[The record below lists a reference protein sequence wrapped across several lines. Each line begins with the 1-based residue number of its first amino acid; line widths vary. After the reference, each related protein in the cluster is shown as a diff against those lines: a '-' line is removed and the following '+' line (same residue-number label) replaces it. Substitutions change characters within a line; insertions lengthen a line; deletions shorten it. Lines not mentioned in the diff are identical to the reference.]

1 MLKIAKSEIEAQYTA
16 MDFAKPISSRG
27 QTPRIQF
34 YNEPPTHTLGL
45 EHLEQL
51 AIERLKV
58 LKCVETVG
66 QDFIRGSKEYEE
78 RLSAELCKIGPI
90 GKSFT
95 LTSNQSKN
103 IAEDIHNDITS
114 HFILQ
119 IAYCRSETMRRW
131 FIQQELDLFRYR
143 FNLERAASGHS
154 MDTIN
159 EFLRINNLHF
169 TSIGSD
175 ESSRLREQLVSGTN
189 IYGVS
194 GDYANF
200 YKVHFTEVPDLVRRR
215 QVFLKAGFAY
225 VPDAELVSLV
235 VTRFRA
241 SLSRNLS
248 RLGLAL
254 VPRLADEGAR
264 LLPLLTGL
272 SKRYLGDDD
281 FSTKKP
287 VFGAVSSGQVADL
300 ARTPGLFPPC
310 MSRLHEALA
319 ANHHLRHWGRMQYGL
334 FLKGIGLSLD
344 EALKFWRN
352 SFAPKVDADQ
362 FAKQYAYSIRHNYG
376 KEGKRADYTPYSCM
390 KIISF
395 NQPAT
400 GEFHGCPFRHLDLE
414 LLHQRLSVGGK
425 IPSNQVEAI
434 VKRSKDK
441 QYQLACREFFKAI
454 HPDLSAEDAS
464 AIVINHP
471 NQYYELAQKV
481 SKGIALTSNGEA
493 DSSQRSRVQV
503 RAVKVPLNDSQMT
516 NQSEGGFD
524 DTGIDEEM
532 LKIDSTLL
540 EYTASNLD
548 F

>member
-1 MLKIAKSEIEAQYTA
+1 
-16 MDFAKPISSRG
+16 
-27 QTPRIQF
+27 
-34 YNEPPTHTLGL
+34 
-45 EHLEQL
+45 
-51 AIERLKV
+51 
-58 LKCVETVG
+58 
-66 QDFIRGSKEYEE
+66 
-78 RLSAELCKIGPI
+78 
-90 GKSFT
+90 
-95 LTSNQSKN
+95 
-103 IAEDIHNDITS
+103 
-114 HFILQ
+114 
-119 IAYCRSETMRRW
+119 MRRW

-200 YKVHFTEVPDLVRRR
+200 YKVHFTEVLDLVRRR

-287 VFGAVSSGQVADL
+287 IFGAVSSGQVADL

-334 FLKGIGLSLD
+334 FLKVGAQLLSAFMISSRELD
-344 EALKFWRN
+344 YLWMR
-352 SFAPKVDADQ
+352 
-362 FAKQYAYSIRHNYG
+362 
-376 KEGKRADYTPYSCM
+376 
-390 KIISF
+390 
-395 NQPAT
+395 
-400 GEFHGCPFRHLDLE
+400 
-414 LLHQRLSVGGK
+414 
-425 IPSNQVEAI
+425 PSNSGVIHSLPKSIQTNLRSSMHIAFVTI
-434 VKRSKDK
+434 MVKKENELIIR
-441 QYQLACREFFKAI
+441 RI
-454 HPDLSAEDAS
+454 HA
-464 AIVINHP
+464 
-471 NQYYELAQKV
+471 
-481 SKGIALTSNGEA
+481 
-493 DSSQRSRVQV
+493 
-503 RAVKVPLNDSQMT
+503 
-516 NQSEGGFD
+516 
-524 DTGIDEEM
+524 
-532 LKIDSTLL
+532 
-540 EYTASNLD
+540 
-548 F
+548 